1 MLEIIN
7 FWALPL
13 LQILIALGLI
23 NVWVFRF
30 ARATEYRGAGAK
42 NMKEEFA
49 VYGLPSWFL
58 YVVGFFKLV
67 IALVMILSLVITNFN
82 LVITVYALM
91 LLSVLMLG
99 AIGMHLKVKDPMMKM
114 LPALLMLAM
123 ALTSLYLIGVFGIY
137 IG

>member
-1 MLEIIN
+1 MLETITLLS
-7 FWALPL
+7 LPL

-58 YVVGFFKLV
+58 YVVGLSKEQAIATGFSYHLV
-67 IALVMILSLVITNFN
+67 N
-82 LVITVYALM
+82 LAFTIIM
-91 LLSVLMLG
+91 
-99 AIGMHLKVKDPMMKM
+99 
-114 LPALLMLAM
+114 ALLGFSIIAM
-123 ALTSLYLIGVFGIY
+123 TKMSHHNSKL
-137 IG
+137 